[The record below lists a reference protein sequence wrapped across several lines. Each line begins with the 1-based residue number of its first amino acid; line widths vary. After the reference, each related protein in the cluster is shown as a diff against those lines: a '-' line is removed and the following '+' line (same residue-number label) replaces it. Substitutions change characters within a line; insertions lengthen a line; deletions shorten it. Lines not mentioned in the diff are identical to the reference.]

1 MDDEEG
7 FFLGADFL
15 VIAVQQVGFDLIG
28 DGFFGRESSGDAGG
42 QGIVCQHLCIAF
54 YRW

>member
-15 VIAVQQVGFDLIG
+15 VIAVQQVGGILVTMVSSMTLRINKGNDKMDNELIAL
-28 DGFFGRESSGDAGG
+28 R
-42 QGIVCQHLCIAF
+42 
-54 YRW
+54 